1 MAIDVK
7 LFNSTGTV
15 TTKTII
21 SDDPS
26 DKEIIDVL
34 GGSAQADLK
43 QIGQVGAWDV
53 VKTTDS
59 NSDTLIIGKAPYISD
74 DPKRRESCV
83 LSDDQVNA
91 IKNLID
97 LHLLG

>member
-1 MAIDVK
+1 MAIVVK
-7 LFNSTGTV
+7 IFNATGTV
-15 TTKTII
+15 TTKTLN

-34 GGSAQADLK
+34 GGSAQTDLK

-59 NSDTLIIGKAPYISD
+59 NSDTLIIGKALYISD
-74 DPKRRESCV
+74 DPKRRESCM
-83 LSDDQVNA
+83 LSDDQVTA
-91 IKNLID
+91 IKNLIN
-97 LHLLG
+97 